1 MKNEI
6 DENRKKVYIV
16 LSLYI
21 SLLTAQMCHFFVHDF
36 CKKEKNKQVEYQ
48 KKSIVFW
55 NFEIFGH
62 DMQCFHRN
70 LTDFT
75 FINTKF
81 QNPADITMPANIYL
95 FFRLRSF
102 SFFFVSK

>member
-36 CKKEKNKQVEYQ
+36 CKKGKKNKSNI
-48 KKSIVFW
+48 KKVNCVLEF
-55 NFEIFGH
+55 
-62 DMQCFHRN
+62 
-70 LTDFT
+70 
-75 FINTKF
+75 
-81 QNPADITMPANIYL
+81 
-95 FFRLRSF
+95 
-102 SFFFVSK
+102 

>member
-48 KKSIVFW
+48 KSHLY
-55 NFEIFGH
+55 FGI
-62 DMQCFHRN
+62 
-70 LTDFT
+70 L
-75 FINTKF
+75 KF
-81 QNPADITMPANIYL
+81 LET
-95 FFRLRSF
+95 
-102 SFFFVSK
+102 

>member
-36 CKKEKNKQVEYQ
+36 CKKEKNKSNI
-48 KKSIVFW
+48 KKVNCVLEF
-55 NFEIFGH
+55 
-62 DMQCFHRN
+62 
-70 LTDFT
+70 
-75 FINTKF
+75 
-81 QNPADITMPANIYL
+81 
-95 FFRLRSF
+95 
-102 SFFFVSK
+102 